1 MINSVCKTR
10 LFTRVDL
17 DKECQTGS
25 SGAME
30 GPEPRREN
38 PVLFHKH
45 LVGKKKPDHKRGSV
59 LEAISVKSSSQDRS
73 TESISEM
80 EREKEKGEL
89 YLVNNFHESV
99 WGKNVGNLAL
109 FVLH

>member
-1 MINSVCKTR
+1 M
-10 LFTRVDL
+10 
-17 DKECQTGS
+17 Q
-25 SGAME
+25 

-45 LVGKKKPDHKRGSV
+45 LVEKKKPDHKRGSV
-59 LEAISVKSSSQDRS
+59 LGAISVKSSSQDRS
-73 TESISEM
+73 TESTSEM
-80 EREKEKGEL
+80 EREKEKREL

-99 WGKNVGNLAL
+99 WGKNVCNLAL

>member
-1 MINSVCKTR
+1 
-10 LFTRVDL
+10 
-17 DKECQTGS
+17 
-25 SGAME
+25 ME

-45 LVGKKKPDHKRGSV
+45 LVGKKKSPDHKRGSV

-73 TESISEM
+73 TESTSEM
-80 EREKEKGEL
+80 EREKEKREL

-99 WGKNVGNLAL
+99 WGKNVCNLAL